1 MSNFKKGDLVE
12 VIDSLSFPDLI
23 GERFNLTTF
32 TGVAYAEKL
41 GEVRGGNFW
50 SSPFK
55 DFDGA
60 IIGFRQDHL
69 RKVNPDGDNLSEYTF
84 EELMNNLK
92 LPNKETQ
99 NV

>member
-12 VIDSLSFPDLI
+12 VVESPYCPEYI
-23 GERFNLTTF
+23 GERFVLTESSVIEGLHSKKIFKAWLTPF
-32 TGVAYAEKL
+32 RNSHGSIYANEKY
-41 GEVRGGNFW
+41 
-50 SSPFK
+50 
-55 DFDGA
+55 
-60 IIGFRQDHL
+60 I

-92 LPNKETQ
+92 LPNKEKE